1 MEAAPILQIGL
12 AEVIGGGAG
21 MAVMYVAITKVIGP
35 LVKRLPLPG
44 NGKSTPPLSS
54 VVCPNTSFSPDD
66 KAKLSEL
73 HDMHTNSEKFNLP
86 WVCQASENTPVLEEI
101 RDGIKQLNTN
111 FEVEKRLAER
121 TG

>member
-1 MEAAPILQIGL
+1 MEAIPVIQIGL
-12 AEVIGGGAG
+12 AEVVGGGAG

-35 LVKRLPLPG
+35 LVKRLPFPG
-44 NGKSTPPLSS
+44 NGKSSEIDNNLI
-54 VVCPNTSFSPDD
+54 CPNTAFSPDD

-73 HDMHTNSEKFNLP
+73 HDMHTNSDKFKLP

-101 RDGIKQLNTN
+101 RDGINQLNTN
-111 FEVEKRLAER
+111 FEIEKRLAER